1 MNFKEVLI
9 RLIAYTTPYVYDNN
23 ISLLELVRKLYKIVN
38 ELCIALQELNTD
50 YEQFKADVNSEIE
63 SFESDINADMQDLKN
78 YVDEYFESLDIEQ
91 SIRDVLEEMTEDG
104 TLEELLNQTVL
115 ANINSHLSTLDTEI
129 SGLTTRVGT
138 LETDNTTNKTNITNL
153 TGRVGTLESDN
164 TTNKTNITNLTDR
177 VGTLESDNT
186 TNKGNITNLTG
197 RVGTLESDNT
207 TNKANIQGL
216 EDYLNINTFESV
228 PMGTL
233 TRGTIQTQ
241 NINVAKNSDGSLAKI
256 YGNMTITVNSNL
268 GTTFEMQTSLR
279 PDQDI
284 QINMLGIRQ
293 FRDSFTELY
302 TINPIIHTDGRV
314 TIENMNTN
322 VNMQNQKIFLF
333 PCLLF
338 IKSFGD
344 VGD

>member
-63 SFESDINADMQDLKN
+63 SFESDINTDMQDLKT

-138 LETDNTTNKTNITNL
+138 LETDNTTNKNNITNL
-153 TGRVGTLESDN
+153 TGRVGTLETDN
-164 TTNKTNITNLTDR
+164 TTNKTNIQ
-177 VGTLESDNT
+177 S
-186 TNKGNITNLTG
+186 
-197 RVGTLESDNT
+197 
-207 TNKANIQGL
+207 L
-216 EDYLNINTFESV
+216 EDYLNINTFETV

-256 YGNMTITVNSNL
+256 YGNMTMNVSSNL
-268 GTTFEMQTSLR
+268 GTTFEIQTSLR

-284 QINMLGIRQ
+284 QINMLGVRQ
-293 FRDSFTELY
+293 FRDSFAELY
-302 TINPIIHTDGRV
+302 VVNPIIHTDGRV
-314 TIENMNTN
+314 TIENISTN

>member
-38 ELCIALQELNTD
+38 ELCTALQDLNTD
-50 YEQFKADVNSEIE
+50 YEQFKDDVNSEIE
-63 SFESDINADMQDLKN
+63 SFETDMTTDLQALRD
-78 YVDEYFESLDIEQ
+78 YVDNYFNSLDIEQ
-91 SIRDVLEEMTEDG
+91 TVRDVLEEMTEDG

-164 TTNKTNITNLTDR
+164 TTNK
-177 VGTLESDNT
+177 
-186 TNKGNITNLTG
+186 GNITNLTG

-216 EDYLNINTFESV
+216 EDYLNINTFETV

-233 TRGTIQTQ
+233 TRGTIQSQ
-241 NINVAKNSDGSLAKI
+241 DIKVAKNSDGTLAKI
-256 YGNMTITVNSNL
+256 YGSMTMNVSSNL
-268 GTTFEMQTSLR
+268 GTTFEIQTSLR

-302 TINPIIHTDGRV
+302 AVHPIIHTDGRV
-314 TIENMNTN
+314 TIENMSTN
-322 VNMQNQKIFLF
+322 VNTQNQKIFLF

-338 IKSFGD
+338 IKNFGD

>member
-38 ELCIALQELNTD
+38 ELCTALQDLNTD
-50 YEQFKADVNSEIE
+50 YEKFKADVNSEIE
-63 SFESDINADMQDLKN
+63 SFESDINTDMQDLKT
-78 YVDEYFESLDIEQ
+78 YVDNYFESLDIEQ

-138 LETDNTTNKTNITNL
+138 LESDNTTNKNNITNLTSRVGTLETDNTTNKTNITNL
-153 TGRVGTLESDN
+153 TGRVGTLE
-164 TTNKTNITNLTDR
+164 T
-177 VGTLESDNT
+177 DNT

-197 RVGTLESDNT
+197 RVGTLESDNA

-228 PMGTL
+228 PTGTL

-256 YGNMTITVNSNL
+256 YGNMTMNVNSNL
-268 GTTFEMQTSLR
+268 GTTFEIQTSLR

-293 FRDSFTELY
+293 FRDSFAELY
-302 TINPIIHTDGRV
+302 VVNPIIHTDGRV
-314 TIENMNTN
+314 TIENISTSINA
-322 VNMQNQKIFLF
+322 QNQKILLF

>member
-153 TGRVGTLESDN
+153 TGRVGTLETDN
-164 TTNKTNITNLTDR
+164 TTNKTNITNLTGR
-177 VGTLESDNT
+177 VGTLETDNT
-186 TNKGNITNLTG
+186 TNKSNITNLTG
-197 RVGTLESDNT
+197 RVGTLEADNT

-293 FRDSFTELY
+293 FSDSFTELY

-322 VNMQNQKIFLF
+322 VNMQTQKIFLF

>member
-38 ELCIALQELNTD
+38 ELCKALQGLNTD
-50 YEQFKADVNSEIE
+50 YEKFKEDVNTEIE
-63 SFESDINADMQDLKN
+63 SFESDMTSDLQALRT
-78 YVDEYFESLDIEQ
+78 YVDNYFNSLDIEQ

-138 LETDNTTNKTNITNL
+138 LETDNTTNKNNITNL

-164 TTNKTNITNLTDR
+164 TTNKTNITNLTGR

-197 RVGTLESDNT
+197 RVGTLEADNT
-207 TNKANIQGL
+207 TNKANIQAL
-216 EDYLNINTFESV
+216 EDYLNINTFETV

-241 NINVAKNSDGSLAKI
+241 SINVAKNSDGSLAKI
-256 YGNMTITVNSNL
+256 YGSMTMNVSSNL

-284 QINMLGIRQ
+284 QINMLGVRQ
-293 FRDSFTELY
+293 FRDSFAELY
-302 TINPIIHTDGRV
+302 VVNPIIHTDGRV
-314 TIENMNTN
+314 TIENMSTN

>member
-38 ELCIALQELNTD
+38 ELCTALQDLNTD
-50 YEQFKADVNSEIE
+50 YEQFKDDVNSEIE
-63 SFESDINADMQDLKN
+63 SFETDMTTDLQALRD
-78 YVDEYFESLDIEQ
+78 YVDNYFNSLDIEQ
-91 SIRDVLEEMTEDG
+91 TVRDVLEEMTEDG

-164 TTNKTNITNLTDR
+164 TTNK
-177 VGTLESDNT
+177 
-186 TNKGNITNLTG
+186 
-197 RVGTLESDNT
+197 
-207 TNKANIQGL
+207 ANIQGL
-216 EDYLNINTFESV
+216 EDYLNINTFETV

-233 TRGTIQTQ
+233 TRGTIQSQ
-241 NINVAKNSDGSLAKI
+241 DIKVAKNSDGTLAKI
-256 YGNMTITVNSNL
+256 YGSMTMNVSSNL
-268 GTTFEMQTSLR
+268 GTTFEIQTSLR

-302 TINPIIHTDGRV
+302 AVHPIIHTDGRV
-314 TIENMNTN
+314 TIENMSTN
-322 VNMQNQKIFLF
+322 VNTQNQKIFLF

-338 IKSFGD
+338 IKNFGD